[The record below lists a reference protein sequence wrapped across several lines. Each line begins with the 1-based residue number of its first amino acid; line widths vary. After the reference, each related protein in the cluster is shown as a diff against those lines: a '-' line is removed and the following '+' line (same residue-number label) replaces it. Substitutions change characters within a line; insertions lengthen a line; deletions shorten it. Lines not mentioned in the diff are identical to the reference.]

1 LEHFSAFIPLQILP
15 YLIVP
20 TWYVQSKQTNQE
32 VASMSAKYVFVT
44 GGVVSSLGKGLA
56 AASIGCLLESRG
68 LRVNMMKFDPY
79 LNVDPGTMSPFQ
91 HGEVFVTDDGAETD
105 LDLGHYERFTH
116 APLSRD
122 NNLTTG
128 RIYEQII
135 LKERRGDYLGKTV
148 QVIPHVTNEIK
159 NAMRKVSANGADVTI
174 IEIGGTV
181 GDIES
186 LPFLE
191 AIRQMRQELGRE
203 NTVFVHLTLVPWIAA
218 AQELKTKPTQHSVK
232 ELLSIGIQADV
243 LLCRSDRALP
253 REMKQKIAAFCNVE
267 EKAVI
272 GAIDVPSIYEC
283 PLSFAREGVD
293 TLILKYLH
301 KEAPEADLTRWNALV
316 DRCYHPKDDV
326 SIAIVGKYVEY
337 EDSYK
342 SLKEALTH
350 GAIAHNLKLNVTWIE
365 AEGLESKTP
374 EDRSYESQLEGF
386 DGILVPGGF
395 GKRGIEGMLNAIRYA
410 REKQVPYFGICLGM
424 QTACIEFARNVCGL
438 KNANSSEFDPS
449 SPHRIIYKLR
459 ELLGVEE
466 MGGTMRLGAWA
477 CILQEDS
484 LAAKAYGGATEISE
498 RHRHRYEFNR
508 EYEALLT
515 GGGLRISGT
524 TPDTTYVE
532 IIELPG
538 HPYFLGCQFHPE
550 FKSKPLEPHPLFREF
565 ITASYKNRQKR
576 LATETV
582 AHETVA

>member
-1 LEHFSAFIPLQILP
+1 
-15 YLIVP
+15 
-20 TWYVQSKQTNQE
+20 
-32 VASMSAKYVFVT
+32 MSAKYIFVT

-56 AASIGCLLESRG
+56 AACIGCLLESRG
-68 LRVNMMKFDPY
+68 LKVNLIKLDPY

-116 APLSRD
+116 AKLSRD
-122 NNLTTG
+122 NNWTTG

-135 LKERRGDYLGKTV
+135 AKERRGDYLGKTV

-159 NAMRKVSANGADVTI
+159 AAMKKVAQDVDVAI
-174 IEIGGTV
+174 VEVGGTV

-186 LPFLE
+186 LPFME

-203 NTVFVHLTLVPWIAA
+203 HTLFVHVTLVPFIVA

-232 ELLSIGIQADV
+232 ELLSIGIQPDI
-243 LLCRSDRALP
+243 LMCRSDRNLS
-253 REMKQKIAAFCNVE
+253 RDIKQKIAAFCNVE

-272 GAIDVPSIYEC
+272 GATTVKSVYEVP
-283 PLSFAREGVD
+283 LGFAQEGVD
-293 TLILKYLH
+293 ALILKYLH
-301 KEAPEADLTRWNALV
+301 KDAPEADLTRWHDLV
-316 DRCYHPKDDV
+316 DRCKNPKDEV

-342 SLKEALTH
+342 SLKEALVH
-350 GAIAHNLKLNVTWIE
+350 GAVARSLKLNVTWIE

-374 EDRSYESQLEGF
+374 EDTSYETQLEGF

-395 GKRGIEGMLNAIRYA
+395 GKRGIEGMLNAIKYA
-410 REKQVPYFGICLGM
+410 REKKVPYFGICLGM

-438 KNANSSEFDPS
+438 KDANSSEFDPAS
-449 SPHRIIYKLR
+449 QHRIIYKLR

-466 MGGTMRLGAWA
+466 MGGTMRLGAWT
-477 CILQEDS
+477 CVIQPET
-484 LAAKAYGGATEISE
+484 LAHRIYGATEISE

-515 GGGLRISGT
+515 GGGLQISGS
-524 TPDTTYVE
+524 TPDSTYVE
-532 IIELPG
+532 IVELPD
-538 HPYFLGCQFHPE
+538 HPYFIGCQFHPE

-565 ITASYKNRQKR
+565 IAASYKNRLGHSDTEPAKEAERSDQR
-576 LATETV
+576 LSA
-582 AHETVA
+582 

>member
-1 LEHFSAFIPLQILP
+1 
-15 YLIVP
+15 
-20 TWYVQSKQTNQE
+20 
-32 VASMSAKYVFVT
+32 MSAKYVFVT

-68 LRVNMMKFDPY
+68 LSVNMMKFDPY

-116 APLSRD
+116 APLTRD

-159 NAMRKVSANGADVTI
+159 AAMRKVAAKGADVNL

-203 NTVFVHLTLVPWIAA
+203 NTVFVHLTLVPFIVA

-243 LLCRSDRALP
+243 LVCRCDRELP
-253 REMKQKIAAFCNVE
+253 VEMKQKIATFCNVE
-267 EKAVI
+267 ERAVI
-272 GAIDVPSIYEC
+272 AAETVPNIYEV
-283 PLSFAREGVD
+283 PLGFAKEGVD
-293 TLILKYLH
+293 SLILKYLH
-301 KEAPEADLTRWNALV
+301 IDAPEADLTRWKELV
-316 DRCYHPKDDV
+316 HRCQNPKDEV
-326 SIAIVGKYVEY
+326 TIAIVGKYVEY

-350 GAIAHNLKLNVTWIE
+350 GAIAENLKLKVEWIE
-365 AEGLESKTP
+365 AEHLESKTP
-374 EDRSYESQLEGF
+374 EDRSYEEKLAGY

-424 QTACIEFARNVCGL
+424 QTACVEFARNVCGL
-438 KNANSSEFDPS
+438 ARANSGEFDPAT
-449 SPHRIIYKLR
+449 PYRVIYKLR
-459 ELLGVEE
+459 ELIGVEE
-466 MGGTMRLGAWA
+466 MGGTMRLGAWT
-477 CILQEDS
+477 CVLQPGS
-484 LAAKAYGGATEISE
+484 LASRAYSGATEISE

-508 EYEALLT
+508 EFEQVLT
-515 GGGLRISGT
+515 SKGLRISGT
-524 TPDTTYVE
+524 TPDSTYVE
-532 IIELPG
+532 IVELPG
-538 HPYFLGCQFHPE
+538 HPFFLGCQFHPE
-550 FKSKPLEPHPLFREF
+550 FKSKPLEPHPLFHEF
-565 ITASYKNRQKR
+565 VKASYGNRTAKK
-576 LATETV
+576 
-582 AHETVA
+582 